1 MLAGFRMAIDF
12 TKPRHF
18 VRSHACS
25 FTTPFFF
32 ISSSTCF
39 FFTFVSVVLFF
50 CYPALQIPKPNDF
63 IFFSQNMT
71 VPQMFETNLASNF
84 NNNNTI
90 PFFCSQSVKLPCL
103 AESNVLAYTERWQ
116 LALALESYP
125 DDIVESLGDCI
136 IDSQFQKTEAR
147 HKKVN

>member
-1 MLAGFRMAIDF
+1 
-12 TKPRHF
+12 
-18 VRSHACS
+18 
-25 FTTPFFF
+25 
-32 ISSSTCF
+32 
-39 FFTFVSVVLFF
+39 
-50 CYPALQIPKPNDF
+50 
-63 IFFSQNMT
+63 MT

-90 PFFCSQSVKLPCL
+90 PFFCSQSIKLPCL
-103 AESNVLAYTERWQ
+103 TESNVLAYTERSQ

-125 DDIVESLGDCI
+125 DDIVVSLGDCI